1 MVGPLDPRMKAMVV
15 VHRAGL
21 VSILAGLLAMSNPVS
36 AGQPEDM
43 LRALNAYMD
52 EEPIENFLLQPDVL
66 PDDPR
71 DEFFTVVDVR
81 THEEVAQGHIPG
93 AIHIPYYRLG
103 ELLELLA
110 DDRDAPVLLY
120 CSRTG
125 MRSTHAMMAL
135 RMLGF
140 HNTWYLVGGID
151 RWAEEG
157 RPVAQGVP

>member
-1 MVGPLDPRMKAMVV
+1 MVV
-15 VHRAGL
+15 VPRAGFISL
-21 VSILAGLLAMSNPVS
+21 FAGLLVLSNPVF
-36 AGQPEDM
+36 AGPPEDL
-43 LRALNAYMD
+43 LRSLNAYMD
-52 EEPIENFLLQPDVL
+52 EEPIENYLLQPDVL

-71 DEFFTVVDVR
+71 DEFFVVVDVR
-81 THEEVAQGHIPG
+81 TREEVAQGQLPG

-103 ELLELLA
+103 ELLQLLA
-110 DDRDAPVLLY
+110 DDRDTPVLLY

-135 RMLGF
+135 RMLGY

-157 RPVAQGVP
+157 RPVAPGAP